1 MFVKKSSK
9 ILMEQSNYVKKKKK
23 KKDMDELKYQKD
35 EQDSSKHI
43 K

>member
-9 ILMEQSNYVKKKKK
+9 ILMEQSNYVKKKKN
-23 KKDMDELKYQKD
+23 DMDELKYQKD

>member
-23 KKDMDELKYQKD
+23 NDMDELKYQKD